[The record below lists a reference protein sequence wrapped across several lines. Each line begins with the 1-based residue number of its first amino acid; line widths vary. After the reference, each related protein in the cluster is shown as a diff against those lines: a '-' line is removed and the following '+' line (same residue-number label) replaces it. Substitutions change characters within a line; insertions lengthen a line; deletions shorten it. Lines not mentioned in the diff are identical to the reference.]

1 MMLPILISVSVA
13 PVSYFF
19 WASAL
24 PPVAAKAR
32 TAVANAAVR
41 SLAVSIVS
49 PSSFLILPEPSDQVL
64 GNDRHLPCAVRHQ
77 EDDEEQKYAEH
88 RAGEA
93 LGNAFCDVG
102 HEDDEGGT
110 DQRSRQPT
118 DAADHHA
125 EKQIDREHDGV
136 GVRCDELHGDGA
148 ESAGNPGDAGADAEC
163 QRLVERDV

>member
-1 MMLPILISVSVA
+1 MMLPILISVSEA

-32 TAVANAAVR
+32 TVANAAVR

-49 PSSFLILPEPSDQVL
+49 PSSFLVLPEPSDQML

-110 DQRSRQPT
+110 HQ
-118 DAADHHA
+118 
-125 EKQIDREHDGV
+125 
-136 GVRCDELHGDGA
+136 
-148 ESAGNPGDAGADAEC
+148 
-163 QRLVERDV
+163 